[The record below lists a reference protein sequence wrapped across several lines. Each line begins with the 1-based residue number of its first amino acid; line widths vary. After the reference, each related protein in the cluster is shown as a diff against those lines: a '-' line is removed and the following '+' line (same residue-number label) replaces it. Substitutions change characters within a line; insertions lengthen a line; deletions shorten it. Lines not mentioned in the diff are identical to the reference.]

1 MQLILVIIIITIRA
15 VNNFIVF
22 RSPHRKR
29 KRDVTLSC
37 FDRIPIAIF
46 LFRVLRSCSVGVVL
60 LEAEAK
66 VYYSSTTIPAG
77 VNQEYG
83 RMIFTGT
90 VFEEVHYIHV
100 LYPWGLE

>member
-1 MQLILVIIIITIRA
+1 MSSSSLPSELLTISSCSGVR
-15 VNNFIVF
+15 IE
-22 RSPHRKR
+22 RERE
-29 KRDVTLSC
+29 RDVTLSC

-60 LEAEAK
+60 LEPEVK